1 MDLNEEI
8 ESKRVGSDSMS
19 ALTISAGNGSWRTRH
34 LRLKAAWLQ
43 EKIGSNEVEGYHV
56 PGQIQPADLLTKALP
71 GQRIR
76 DLLRLW
82 NLVGD
87 GLEAATSSRGGVS
100 KKMLVALLCCLMIT
114 MASGQPE
121 REVARILID
130 WDMAGVCMILL
141 MILGALVVWE
151 GLKWGCVQIYHE
163 YLPGATKRKLRRLQK
178 IRDATALA
186 IQREL
191 ERIGNEP
198 APLETPQGDVGQP
211 PTSTSTS
218 GRPSIRAST
227 YESGRARPHAVMDE
241 QQRSTP
247 RSQPALEVRT
257 PPPTRRN
264 QPWESPGIA
273 ESSGID
279 FSPREEG
286 QFEDDR
292 VCNDVLLLL
301 TVDHLREG
309 LRHEGLMTSGLKND
323 LSRRLADRLVTL
335 MRANNGPTIRQLK
348 YVLWIWRHGNVSGR
362 YQLRWSDVN
371 NRTRTSNFIHAW
383 KDR

>member
-1 MDLNEEI
+1 M
-8 ESKRVGSDSMS
+8 
-19 ALTISAGNGSWRTRH
+19 T
-34 LRLKAAWLQ
+34 
-43 EKIGSNEVEGYHV
+43 
-56 PGQIQPADLLTKALP
+56 
-71 GQRIR
+71 
-76 DLLRLW
+76 
-82 NLVGD
+82 
-87 GLEAATSSRGGVS
+87 
-100 KKMLVALLCCLMIT
+100 
-114 MASGQPE
+114 
-121 REVARILID
+121 
-130 WDMAGVCMILL
+130 LL

-163 YLPGATKRKLRRLQK
+163 YLPGATQRKLRRLQK

-198 APLETPQGDVGQP
+198 TPLETPRGDAVQP
-211 PTSTSTS
+211 PTFTSTT
-218 GRPSIRAST
+218 GRPSTRASNS
-227 YESGRARPHAVMDE
+227 ELGRTRPHAMMDE

-257 PPPTRRN
+257 PPPTRRT

-323 LSRRLADRLVTL
+323 LSRRLADRLLTL

-348 YVLWIWRHGNVSGR
+348 YVLWLWRHGNVSGR

-371 NRTRTSNFIHAW
+371 NRTRISNRTAESSYILSEYLRRSVKVASPCQAECVQKFSWPLASSRHAVHEPLGHV
-383 KDR
+383 KS